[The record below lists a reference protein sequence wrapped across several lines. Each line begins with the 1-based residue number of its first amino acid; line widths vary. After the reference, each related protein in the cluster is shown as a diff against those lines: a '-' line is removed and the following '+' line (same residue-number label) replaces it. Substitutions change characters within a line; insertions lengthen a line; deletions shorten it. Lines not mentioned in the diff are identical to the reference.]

1 MTKCRANNVRG
12 CTAAKQVDR
21 LQFAVRMTGHTKEVE
36 MGSRIPVSQYHKS
49 AITDC
54 VCYNNLIMDY

>member
-1 MTKCRANNVRG
+1 MPC
-12 CTAAKQVDR
+12 KQCERVYSGEAGR
-21 LQFAVRMTGHTKEVE
+21 QVAVRMTGHTKEVE
-36 MGSRIPVSQYHKS
+36 MGSRISVSQYHKS